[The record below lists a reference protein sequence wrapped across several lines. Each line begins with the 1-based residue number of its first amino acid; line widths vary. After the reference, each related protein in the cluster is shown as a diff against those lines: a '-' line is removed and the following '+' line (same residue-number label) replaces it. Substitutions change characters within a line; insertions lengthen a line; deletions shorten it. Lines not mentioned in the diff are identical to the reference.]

1 MRFRLVALAVLL
13 ALPAC
18 SGQPDESDARR
29 AAQHYFAANNAAAR
43 QGPQAQQDFFARTQ
57 HPDYPSDCDL
67 GDTTVRLEPAM
78 STLREDPG
86 WSPDGTVP
94 RGRIWAIGV
103 EVTTRSGGS
112 TTGHQIGS
120 QHLVLLD
127 GRTYAF
133 APCPTS

>member
-1 MRFRLVALAVLL
+1 MRFRPAALAVLL

-18 SGQPDESDARR
+18 SAQPDDADARGAVQR
-29 AAQHYFAANNAAAR
+29 YFAENNAAAR
-43 QGPQAQQDFFARTQ
+43 AGPGAQQEFFARTQ
-57 HPDYPSDCDL
+57 HPDYPRDCEL
-67 GDTTVRLEPAM
+67 GDTTVRLDPAM
-78 STLREDPG
+78 STLRPDPG

-94 RGRIWAIGV
+94 RGQIWAIGV

-120 QHLVLLD
+120 QHVVLLD

-133 APCPTS
+133 APCPTG